1 MFLVFWRITLRRF
14 SSTISLFRWNNT
26 AVFSGKDNTWTFSEP
41 FWQQLPYKTV
51 GIEPKSSVFYK
62 YSSTELSKKESN
74 LRLWK
79 IQLFS
84 INYAL
89 IFLVDIGGFEPPT
102 APLSGV
108 YSTNWAK
115 YPFFILY
122 FFKLVWT
129 EGIEPSLLEPQS
141 SALPLRHIHHH
152 WWGKEESNLR
162 CL

>member
-62 YSSTELSKKESN
+62 YSSTKLSKKESN

-79 IQLFS
+79 IQWFS

-108 YSTNWAK
+108 CSTNWAK
-115 YPFFILY
+115 HP
-122 FFKLVWT
+122 WRCR
-129 EGIEPSLLEPQS
+129 QD
-141 SALPLRHIHHH
+141 
-152 WWGKEESNLR
+152 SNLQR
-162 CL
+162 FSTSTVFKTASSPTQTCSNLTLAE